1 MSSEHDIEG
10 CTSPRYT
17 LTYNTNLNTVQKE
30 EVDEKV
36 KYIHKDNPIFVAVMR
51 RFNVTGTFTLV
62 SVEFLLLKAHSSTT
76 AHQAY

>member
-10 CTSPRYT
+10 CASPRYT
-17 LTYNTNLNTVQKE
+17 LIHNASLNTVQKE

-36 KYIHKDNPIFVAVMR
+36 KSIHEDNPIFVAVMR
-51 RFNVTGTFTLV
+51 RFNVTGTCTLV
-62 SVEFLLLKAHSSTT
+62 SVEFLLLKEHSSRT